1 MARIHARKKGKS
13 SSSRLY
19 RAEAPEW
26 LQMKPK
32 EVERLVI
39 KYSDEGLSS
48 SLIGMKL
55 RDQFGIPS
63 VKLATGKSVMK
74 ILAENKRDPKLPED
88 LRNLMKKAVN
98 LGEHLTENPK
108 DIHNKRALGLT
119 EAKIRRL
126 MRYYKNEGTLPP
138 DWSYS
143 LKSAKLLVE

>member
-13 SSSRLY
+13 SSSRPY
-19 RAEAPEW
+19 RAETPEW

-39 KYSDEGLSS
+39 KFADEGHSS
-48 SLIGMKL
+48 SLIGMRL

-63 VKLATGKSVMK
+63 VKLATGKSISK

-126 MRYYKNEGTLPP
+126 MRYYKNEGTLPS
-138 DWSYS
+138 DWIYN

>member
-1 MARIHARKKGKS
+1 MYQFA
-13 SSSRLY
+13 
-19 RAEAPEW
+19 
-26 LQMKPK
+26 
-32 EVERLVI
+32 
-39 KYSDEGLSS
+39 
-48 SLIGMKL
+48 KL

-63 VKLATGKSVMK
+63 VKLATGKSISK

-98 LGEHLTENPK
+98 LGEHLQENPK

-126 MRYYKNEGTLPP
+126 MRYYKNEGTLPS
-138 DWSYS
+138 DWVYN

>member
-1 MARIHARKKGKS
+1 
-13 SSSRLY
+13 
-19 RAEAPEW
+19 
-26 LQMKPK
+26 MKPK

-39 KYSDEGLSS
+39 RFSDEGLSS

-63 VKLATGKSVMK
+63 VKLATGKSILK
-74 ILAENKRDPKLPED
+74 ILTENKRDPKLPED

-98 LGEHLTENPK
+98 LGEHLADNPK

-126 MRYYKNEGTLPP
+126 MRYYKDQGTLPP
-138 DWSYS
+138 DWIYS

>member
-13 SSSRLY
+13 SSSRPY

-26 LQMKPK
+26 LSMKPK

-39 KYSDEGLSS
+39 RFSDEGLSS

-63 VKLATGKSVMK
+63 VKLATGKSILK
-74 ILAENKRDPKLPED
+74 ILTENKRDPKLPED

-98 LGEHLTENPK
+98 LGEHLADNPK

-126 MRYYKNEGTLPP
+126 MRYYKDQGTLPP
-138 DWSYS
+138 DWIYS

>member
-13 SSSRLY
+13 SSSRPY

-26 LQMKPK
+26 LTMRSK

-39 KYSDEGLSS
+39 KFADEGLST

-63 VKLATGKSVMK
+63 VKIATGKSISR

-98 LGEHLTENPK
+98 LGEHLAENPK

-126 MRYYKNEGTLPP
+126 MRYYKNQGTLPS
-138 DWSYS
+138 DWVYT

>member
-13 SSSRLY
+13 SSSRPY

-26 LQMKPK
+26 LTMKSK

-39 KYSDEGLSS
+39 KFADEGLST

-63 VKLATGKSVMK
+63 VKLATGKSISR

-98 LGEHLTENPK
+98 LGEHLAENPK

-126 MRYYKNEGTLPP
+126 MRYYKNQGALPS
-138 DWSYS
+138 DWVYN

>member
-13 SSSRLY
+13 SSSRPY

-26 LQMKPK
+26 LTMKPK

-39 KYSDEGLSS
+39 KFADEGLST

-63 VKLATGKSVMK
+63 VKLATGKSVSK

-98 LGEHLTENPK
+98 LGEHLSENPK

-126 MRYYKNEGTLPP
+126 MQYYKNEGTLPS
-138 DWSYS
+138 DWVYN